1 MTGTMKGICKMRPA
15 VGAEYR
21 TDIPIPQIGDDD
33 VLMKVHAT
41 AICGTD
47 LHIYKRWRPTFP
59 VDTACSAGLGTLTSV
74 KICTFLALLTPAP
87 SPNTP

>member
-47 LHIYKRWRPTFP
+47 LHIYNW
-59 VDTACSAGLGTLTSV
+59 
-74 KICTFLALLTPAP
+74 
-87 SPNTP
+87 N